1 MTVASE
7 ISRVDPPYAGNGVTT
22 VFPYTFKI
30 FAAGDLR
37 VILTDPEGVETT
49 LVLGVDYTV
58 SGAGSAAGGNVTTT
72 VAPAT
77 DYTLSIER
85 VLAPTQPVDLRNQ
98 GPFLAEVVERVADR
112 LTMLVQQALAESG
125 SALRLPKGEAAT
137 DLTTL
142 LPPIADRKGMALGF
156 DPTTGAP
163 GVYAPLGGATVSA
176 ALIDVVQAATRQ
188 IAIDLL
194 AGGVTNN
201 RVLRGDGTHV
211 TLGQILLADFANVAD
226 ARLLGRSA
234 GSAGIPQELT
244 VGAGLSLSAG
254 ALTTALPF
262 LARISNAAAIAVTGD
277 ATATLDRWHEINLTA
292 ADATISL
299 PPVSGNAGKVVGFKV
314 LRTNTKC
321 ATIDADGSEYID
333 NFGVQRMHKGGILL
347 VYCDGTQ
354 WQSLIRNLA
363 PGVKVL
369 ASSNASQAVTADSEN
384 VEYEDQE
391 YDSHDAWSGSVFTAP
406 VDGVYQFCANCGIVG
421 SSGGIHLV
429 LYYQGGALYSSAC
442 RSGTA
447 NAAVALSAAIPMRA
461 GTTVSFRLTSTET
474 RTADYAKNTLSI
486 TRVADHD

>member
-1 MTVASE
+1 MTVTSE

-37 VILTDPEGVETT
+37 VILTDPDGVETT

-142 LPPIADRKGMALGF
+142 LPPLADRKGMALGF
-156 DPTTGAP
+156 DLTTGAP
-163 GVYAPLGGATVSA
+163 GAYGPLSGATVSA
-176 ALIDVVQAATRQ
+176 AMIAVVQAATQQ
-188 IAIDLL
+188 IARDLL
-194 AGGVTNN
+194 AGGVTAN

-211 TLGQILLADFANVAD
+211 NLGQILLADFANMTD

-244 VGAGLSLSAG
+244 VGDGLALAGGSLSASLGFFGRIFNGTAVAHTG
-254 ALTTALPF
+254 AGTLT
-262 LARISNAAAIAVTGD
+262 V
-277 ATATLDRWHEINLTA
+277 DRMNTVNLTS
-292 ADATISL
+292 ADATLAL
-299 PPVSGNAGKVVGFKV
+299 PPAAANAGKVVGVKV
-314 LRTNTKC
+314 LSTNTKC
-321 ATIDADGSEYID
+321 ATIDGDTTETIDGKTTLT
-333 NFGVQRMHKGGILL
+333 MHKNGLL
-347 VYCDGTQ
+347 LIVSDGTG
-354 WQSLIRNLA
+354 WYSLIRNLA
-363 PGVKVL
+363 PDVRVFANTTVGQ
-369 ASSNASQAVTADSEN
+369 SIDADTEN
-384 VEYEDQE
+384 ISYSGEITDT
-391 YDSHDAWSGSVFTAP
+391 HAAWATNTFTVP
-406 VDGVYQFCANCGIVG
+406 VDGVYSFAFARAFTTAATRYAAVVLNNDSQTAIG
-421 SSGGIHLV
+421 SSFGTNKLFGSGSARFLAGQAVTFRSLSNGGTGDTDST
-429 LYYQGGALYSSAC
+429 Y
-442 RSGTA
+442 
-447 NAAVALSAAIPMRA
+447 N
-461 GTTVSFRLTSTET
+461 TVWIQRIG
-474 RTADYAKNTLSI
+474 DYP
-486 TRVADHD
+486 